1 VPCHRPGGP
10 AATLVDVVYP
20 ATDAF
25 NDPIKKIC
33 RKAAVAAV
41 DHNRPVRVNGE
52 LGKMVRRTP
61 SNRPLSPA
69 GRRWPLARESASV
82 AARGRRTLP
91 RPRRVALLSW
101 LPHSPAAMSC
111 SQVGVGYHRGMR
123 GIVEKY
129 MVEKVTGKRADRK
142 DQEAAVDSTAFEAT
156 KMILGLFRGR
166 GAGVEEYED
175 DPLTPRTRKGDQV
188 APAGAASADLGNS
201 SHYDVNDMSR
211 GWCAARRRT
220 APSLLLAGVG
230 HWRAK
235 ARR

>member
-1 VPCHRPGGP
+1 MPCHRPGGP

-61 SNRPLSPA
+61 SNRPD
-69 GRRWPLARESASV
+69 G
-82 AARGRRTLP
+82 
-91 RPRRVALLSW
+91 
-101 LPHSPAAMSC
+101 
-111 SQVGVGYHRGMR
+111 
-123 GIVEKY
+123 
-129 MVEKVTGKRADRK
+129 
-142 DQEAAVDSTAFEAT
+142 
-156 KMILGLFRGR
+156 
-166 GAGVEEYED
+166 
-175 DPLTPRTRKGDQV
+175 
-188 APAGAASADLGNS
+188 
-201 SHYDVNDMSR
+201 
-211 GWCAARRRT
+211 